1 MSAIFVL
8 IIISLIVASGFL
20 IAFLWAVGNGQYE
33 DAYGPSVRML
43 WEESTPPQ
51 ADQDLASPAS
61 VSSSHHNKPQAHV

>member
-8 IIISLIVASGFL
+8 IIISLIVATGFL

-43 WEESTPPQ
+43 WEDPSPPQPDGSASEST
-51 ADQDLASPAS
+51 
-61 VSSSHHNKPQAHV
+61 SHLNKSNSHV